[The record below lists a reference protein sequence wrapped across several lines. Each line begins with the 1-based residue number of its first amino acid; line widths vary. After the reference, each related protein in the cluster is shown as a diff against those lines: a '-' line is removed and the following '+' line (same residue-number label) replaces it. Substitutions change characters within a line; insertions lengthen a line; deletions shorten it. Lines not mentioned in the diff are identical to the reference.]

1 MNELTDTC
9 KALGRCWAHSESSVN
24 VSSYSRML
32 AVTRVQGDGGERNNM
47 FKYEFFL
54 SLPLPNPFSVD
65 FTALLGAQTKI
76 LSPTGDKVSILL
88 LKCLASPFPPHLH
101 TPPLLSSAP
110 DLAHASSSS
119 QLVWGFSSLTF
130 PLLPF
135 VYSHSKYFPPSP
147 ALMMTHTCS
156 RTLSGSPL
164 PQKNLPS

>member
-1 MNELTDTC
+1 MSALIPECWLLLLSREMGVKEITC
-9 KALGRCWAHSESSVN
+9 SNTNSFSL
-24 VSSYSRML
+24 
-32 AVTRVQGDGGERNNM
+32 
-47 FKYEFFL
+47 FFL
-54 SLPLPNPFSVD
+54 SQTLFLLMTF

-88 LKCLASPFPPHLH
+88 LKCLASPFPPHLYPP
-101 TPPLLSSAP
+101 PPLSPAP
-110 DLAHASSSS
+110 DLAPASSSS
-119 QLVWGFSSLTF
+119 QLVWGFSSLAF

-147 ALMMTHTCS
+147 GLMMTHTCS